1 MNNDRRNIEQFIDS
15 ELAKQLRLQSAT
27 CQVTSYQDGILT
39 LKLLGGC
46 SGCPSSQV
54 AIFNS
59 IAPILQE
66 KFPQIKDI
74 TLA

>member
-1 MNNDRRNIEQFIDS
+1 MSSDRYDIEQFIEL

-27 CQVTSYQDGILT
+27 CQVTDYKDGVLT

-74 TLA
+74 TLD